1 MANSTKT
8 ILKFLWINF
17 SQINTISGFLREINF
32 RDKIFQIRQDPN
44 IELLPQ
50 LETYSQV
57 SNSSVARLVHE
68 IRNSFRSE
76 FIQVSLSTS
85 FLNVLKTSFISSSTH
100 LLIWFFAKVL
110 FELFYIII
118 NTLIYSWF
126 KEKHSQKSVQ
136 TFSYTRVLLI
146 LL

>member
-8 ILKFLWINF
+8 ILKFHWINF